1 MKNVTGLKNKKLF
14 IWNVSAWYSLFSN
27 LPAFQE
33 NNIYTFKIHLFSFL
47 NIKQS
52 NQVFFR
58 ARIDKSLTWQ

>member
-1 MKNVTGLKNKKLF
+1 MKRLSLVQFVFK
-14 IWNVSAWYSLFSN
+14 SA
-27 LPAFQE
+27 AFQE